1 MPEFHPAAGIF
12 PLMQGEAFDSLVAD
26 VGAHGLHEPI
36 WLFDG
41 KIIDGRNRYRACL
54 EAGVEPKFRQYEG
67 TEEWLVQFILS
78 ANLERRHL
86 EKDQR
91 AACAVEALDYER
103 RLAKR
108 RQGARTDLQ
117 TNIPQK
123 IAEGDMS
130 SGEARQRVAKQFKTN
145 RTYVSYLAKLRDQ
158 APADFE
164 AVKTGEKRLSDIK
177 TAHARRDIE
186 RQRLEIAEGRAD
198 LPEGEFEVIVMDPP
212 WPYDTQY
219 SPTNWAGRAGCRYL
233 AMTIEE
239 LQALELPTAKN
250 CILWLWTTNAFMGE
264 ACDLVE
270 AWGFQRKTILTW
282 KKPRLGLGHWL
293 RNTTE
298 HCLLAVKGSPKV
310 SLTNQ
315 STLLEAP
322 AREHSR
328 KPDEFYKLVEA
339 LCVGRRL
346 DYFSREERPGWE
358 QFGDEPEQFQHGV
371 S

>member
-1 MPEFHPAAGIF
+1 MPEFHPAANIF
-12 PLMQGEAFDSLVAD
+12 PLMQGEAFESLVAD
-26 VGAHGLHEPI
+26 IRAHGQHEPI
-36 WLFDG
+36 WLFNG

-54 EAGVEPKFRQYEG
+54 EAGVEPKFRQYDG

-86 EKDQR
+86 TSDQR
-91 AACAVEALDYER
+91 AACAVEALSYER
-103 RLAKR
+103 RLAKQR
-108 RQGARTDLQ
+108 QRQGGEHKV
-117 TNIPQK
+117 PQK
-123 IAEGDMS
+123 I
-130 SGEARQRVAKQFKTN
+130 GEAKKHFGEATQRVAKQFKTN
-145 RTYVSYLAKLRDQ
+145 RTYISFLAKLRDEV
-158 APADFE
+158 PADFE
-164 AVKTGEKRLSDIK
+164 AVKAGEKRLGDIK

-186 RQRLEIAEGRAD
+186 RQRLEIAEGRAA
-198 LPEGEFEVIVMDPP
+198 LPEGKFEVIVIDPP

-219 SPTNWAGRAGCRYL
+219 SPTHWTGRAGCRYPV
-233 AMTIEE
+233 MSITE

-264 ACDLVE
+264 ACDLLE

-282 KKPRLGLGHWL
+282 MKPRLGLGHWL
-293 RNTTE
+293 RNRTK

-315 STLLEAP
+315 STVLEAP

-328 KPDEFYKLVEA
+328 KPDEFYKLVET
-339 LCVGRRL
+339 LCLGRRL
-346 DYFSREERPGWE
+346 DYFSREKRPGWE
-358 QFGDEPEQFQHGV
+358 QFGSEPEKFQNGA